1 MTTAQRG
8 RSAEAKALRV
18 AVVSR
23 EYSCERVI
31 NAITQRSFNNFSTS
45 PGKISRKK
53 LNWITQSLI
62 PNVLGKI
69 YWHFFISC
77 YVCTFFSFFDFSFSF
92 ISNLKK
98 PNISSLRK
106 LILYE
111 QLTTTIFISLYSAFQ
126 FGIDIVFNNEE
137 ICTFLKIISPMYSLF

>member
-1 MTTAQRG
+1 M
-8 RSAEAKALRV
+8 SWVKFIDIFLLVVMFAL
-18 AVVSR
+18 
-23 EYSCERVI
+23 
-31 NAITQRSFNNFSTS
+31 
-45 PGKISRKK
+45 
-53 LNWITQSLI
+53 
-62 PNVLGKI
+62 
-69 YWHFFISC
+69 
-77 YVCTFFSFFDFSFSF
+77 FFSFFDFSFSF